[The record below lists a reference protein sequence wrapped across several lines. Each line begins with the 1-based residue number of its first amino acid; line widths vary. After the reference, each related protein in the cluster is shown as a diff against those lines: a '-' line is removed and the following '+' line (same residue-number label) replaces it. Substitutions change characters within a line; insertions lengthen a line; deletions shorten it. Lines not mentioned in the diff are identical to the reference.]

1 MRRTTQVL
9 AGAEHGAQ
17 MGARTGGESLGERV
31 PLAMTF
37 EELLGGDTA
46 REESADEIVQA
57 VREMRDAPS
66 PRSLD

>member
-1 MRRTTQVL
+1 MRQTTQGL
-9 AGAEHGAQ
+9 AEAVRGTETK
-17 MGARTGGESLGERV
+17 ARTGGESLGERV

-46 REESADEIVQA
+46 REESADDMIGA